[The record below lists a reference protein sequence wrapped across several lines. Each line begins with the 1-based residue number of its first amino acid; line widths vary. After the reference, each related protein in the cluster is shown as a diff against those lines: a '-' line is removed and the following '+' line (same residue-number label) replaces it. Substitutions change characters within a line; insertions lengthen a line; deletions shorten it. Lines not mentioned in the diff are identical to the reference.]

1 MLIWN
6 FYTLKCDFEK
16 DEGRINLRQK
26 IFENFQRIFIVA
38 VVIILQLTLD
48 V

>member
-16 DEGRINLRQK
+16 DEGKFNLRQK
-26 IFENFQRIFIVA
+26 NFESFQRIFIVA
-38 VVIILQLTLD
+38 VVIILQLMLD

>member
-16 DEGRINLRQK
+16 DEGRFNLRQK
-26 IFENFQRIFIVA
+26 ISENFQRIFIVA